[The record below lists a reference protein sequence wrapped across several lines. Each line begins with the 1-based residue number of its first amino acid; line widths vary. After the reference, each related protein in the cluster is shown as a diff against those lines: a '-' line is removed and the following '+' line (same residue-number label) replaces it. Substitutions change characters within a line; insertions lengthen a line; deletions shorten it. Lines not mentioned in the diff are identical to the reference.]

1 MQNSD
6 AMTNA
11 AETTPRTLYEK
22 LWDSHVVANLP
33 DGSALLYIDRHI
45 VHEVSSPQAFVAMRE
60 SGRKLRRPETHLGV
74 ADHAVPTRGP
84 SREGTGEIADPQ
96 ARSQVA
102 ELEANVGEFAVPYA
116 TLDSADQGIVHV
128 IGPETGFTLPGTTIA
143 CGDSHTTTHGAFGA
157 LAFGVGA
164 SEQGTIMAAQCL
176 PQQRART
183 MRVEFTGQRH
193 PLVSAKDLAL
203 ALIARIGANG
213 AIGFAVE
220 YAGEVVEGMSMA
232 ERMTLCNM
240 TIEAGSRVGLVAPD
254 ERTFAYLDGRRL
266 APEGALWDAAL
277 AYWRTLPSDP
287 GARYDRTI
295 TLEVN
300 GIEPQVSWGTSPNQT
315 LPIGAAAPDPATIAD
330 PVVRRETEKALAYMG
345 LAPGQRLADVPV
357 DTVFIGSCTNGRI
370 EDLRAAAGIA
380 LGRRVA
386 SGVKALVVPGSA
398 ATRAQA
404 EAEGL
409 DRIFLEAG
417 FEWRHAGC
425 SMCVAMNDD
434 RLSPGQ
440 RCASTS
446 NRNFE
451 GRQGAG
457 GRTHL
462 MSPAMA
468 AAAAIAGRLA
478 DVREFV

>member
-1 MQNSD
+1 
-6 AMTNA
+6 MTETSNA
-11 AETTPRTLYEK
+11 RPRTLYEK

-33 DGSALLYIDRHI
+33 GGSALLYIDRHI

-60 SGRKLRRPETHLGV
+60 SGRALRRAKTHLAV
-74 ADHAVPTRGP
+74 ADHAVPTRNRG
-84 SREGTGEIADPQ
+84 GAIADPL
-96 ARSQVA
+96 AASQVA
-102 ELEANVGEFAVPYA
+102 ELEANVAEFAVPYVA
-116 TLDSADQGIVHV
+116 LTSPEQGIVHV

-164 SEQGTIMAAQCL
+164 SEQGTIMATQCL
-176 PQQRART
+176 PQNRAKT
-183 MRVEFTGQRH
+183 MKVELVGDRS
-193 PLVSAKDLAL
+193 PLLSAKDISL
-203 ALIARIGANG
+203 ALIARIGSNG
-213 AIGFAVE
+213 ALGHAVE
-220 YAGEVVEGMSMA
+220 YAGDAVSAMSMA

-240 TIEAGSRVGLVAPD
+240 TIEAGSRIGLVPPD
-254 ERTFAYLDGRRL
+254 ETTFAFLKGRRL
-266 APEGALWDAAL
+266 APKGADWEKAVN
-277 AYWRTLPSDP
+277 YWQTLPSDP
-287 GARYDRTI
+287 GAVYDSE
-295 TLEVN
+295 LVLDVSA
-300 GIEPQVSWGTSPNQT
+300 IEPQVSWGTSPNQT
-315 LPIGAAAPDPATIAD
+315 IPISATVPDPASIIDATE
-330 PVVRRETEKALAYMG
+330 RSETEKALAYMR
-345 LAPGQRLADVPV
+345 LTPGQRLDTVPI

-370 EDLRAAAGIA
+370 DDLRAAAAI
-380 LGRRVA
+380 LRGRTVA
-386 SGVKALVVPGSA
+386 PGVKALVVPGSA

-409 DRIFLEAG
+409 DKVFTQAG
-417 FEWRHAGC
+417 FEWRFAGC

-451 GRQGAG
+451 GRQGPG

-468 AAAAIAGRLA
+468 AAAAVTGRLT
-478 DVREFV
+478 DVREIV

>member
-1 MQNSD
+1 MITRPLPSG
-6 AMTNA
+6 AGR
-11 AETTPRTLYEK
+11 PRTLYEK
-22 LWDSHVVANLP
+22 LWDSHVVANRP

-45 VHEVSSPQAFVAMRE
+45 VHEVSSPQAFVALRA
-60 SGRKLRRPETHLGV
+60 SGRRLRRPETHLGV
-74 ADHAVPTRGP
+74 ADHAVPTRERG
-84 SREGTGEIADPQ
+84 GEIADPL

-102 ELEANVGEFAVPYA
+102 ELEANVAEFAVPYA
-116 TLDSADQGIVHV
+116 RLDGPEQGIVHV

-176 PQQRART
+176 PQQRAAT
-183 MRVEFTGQRH
+183 MQVELVGKRH
-193 PLVSAKDLAL
+193 PLIDAKDMAL

-213 AIGFAVE
+213 AVGHAVE
-220 YAGEVVEGMSMA
+220 YTGEVVSGMAMS

-240 TIEAGSRVGLVAPD
+240 TIEAGSRIGMVAPD
-254 ERTFAYLDGRRL
+254 ARTFAYLEGRRL
-266 APEGALWDAAL
+266 APRGELWDAAV

-287 GARYDRTI
+287 GARYDRVVTLDVGTI
-295 TLEVN
+295 A
-300 GIEPQVSWGTSPNQT
+300 PQVSWGTSPDQT
-315 LPIGAAAPDPATIAD
+315 LPIDRTVPDPAAIAD
-330 PVVRRETEKALAYMG
+330 PVARREAEKALAYMG
-345 LAPGQRLADVPV
+345 LVPGQRLDSVAI

-370 EDLRAAAGIA
+370 EDLRAAAAIA
-380 LGRRVA
+380 MGRRVA
-386 SGVKALVVPGSA
+386 PGVTALVVPGSA

-409 DRIFLEAG
+409 DRIFTAAG
-417 FEWRHAGC
+417 FSWRHAGC
-425 SMCVAMNDD
+425 SLCVAMNDD
-434 RLSPGQ
+434 RLAPGQ

-451 GRQGAG
+451 GRQGPG